1 MLKLEQNNT
10 SRSSRRV
17 EGRWCNCVE
26 KVWWPLVEAKSP
38 IRRVRFP
45 SRSKKNDD
53 YSVDFRGERATIMEM
68 WHETRKTHATWLK
81 LGADESEESSRSRV
95 GSFVGAWGFTLRC
108 ERRKFTSEIKWKRVA
123 IQIER
128 RECLR
133 ADAGTT
139 EAMKMCS
146 CSRGVGVYDGKSW
159 NLSAGWTISIKNDL
173 LAFSSKI
180 SQ

>member
-26 KVWWPLVEAKSP
+26 KVWWPLVESKSP
-38 IRRVRFP
+38 IRRVR
-45 SRSKKNDD
+45 SKENDD
-53 YSVDFRGERATIMEM
+53 SVDFRGERATLMER
-68 WHETRKTHATWLK
+68 WHETRKTHATWSE
-81 LGADESEESSRSRV
+81 LGADEPEASSRSRV
-95 GSFVGAWGFTLRC
+95 RSAPSGGAWGFTLRC

-128 RECLR
+128 RECQR

-146 CSRGVGVYDGKSW
+146 CSRGVGVFDGKSW

-173 LAFSSKI
+173 
-180 SQ
+180 